1 MPQKG
6 KAKDIRTAQ
15 GQQLARKLYDYPIR
29 KLENMPADERAGL
42 LAEFPSLG
50 EAEFDYVVQQ
60 LIAAKSYEQER
71 VGWQA
76 VPHDI
81 AVLTI
86 VIVTALFDIRAGA
99 VAGVAVLVLL
109 ESLFQ
114 YYFNQR
120 LYRILS
126 ALVWLTYPAYALLAY
141 ILYRRGYDLIWILAA
156 VLLTWGGTFLLGI
169 VARIPARLFYEA
181 RLKAREDASRAAS
194 QKAAEEAKQRK
205 KG

>member
-15 GQQLARKLYDYPIR
+15 GQQLARKLYDYPIH
-29 KLENMPADERAGL
+29 KLENLSADEMASL

-50 EAEFDYVVQQ
+50 KAEFDYVIQQ
-60 LIAAKSYEQER
+60 LVAAKSYEQER

-81 AVLTI
+81 AVLTV

-114 YYFNQR
+114 FYFNQR
-120 LYRILS
+120 LYRFLS

-141 ILYRRGYDLIWILAA
+141 ILYRRGFELIWIVAA
-156 VLLTWGGTFLLGI
+156 VLLTWGGTFLLGL

-181 RLKAREDASRAAS
+181 RLKGKEDALK
-194 QKAAEEAKQRK
+194 KAAEKEAQRK

>member
-15 GQQLARKLYDYPIR
+15 GQQLARKLYDYPIH
-29 KLENMPADERAGL
+29 KLENLSADEMASL

-50 EAEFDYVVQQ
+50 KAEFDYVIQQ
-60 LIAAKSYEQER
+60 LVAAKSYEQER

-81 AVLTI
+81 AVLTV

-114 YYFNQR
+114 FYFNQR
-120 LYRILS
+120 LYRFLS
-126 ALVWLTYPAYALLAY
+126 ALVWVTYPAYALLAY
-141 ILYRRGYDLIWILAA
+141 ILYRRGYELIWIVAA
-156 VLLTWGGTFLLGI
+156 VLLTWGGTFLLGL

-181 RLKAREDASRAAS
+181 RVKGRQEAA
-194 QKAAEEAKQRK
+194 QRK

>member
-1 MPQKG
+1 MPQKQRV
-6 KAKDIRTAQ
+6 KDIRTAQ
-15 GQQLARKLYDYPIR
+15 GQQLARRLYDYPIKR
-29 KLENMPADERAGL
+29 LENITDEEKASL
-42 LAEFPSLG
+42 LSEFPSLS
-50 EAEFDYVVQQ
+50 EAEYDYVIQQ
-60 LIAAKSYEQER
+60 LVAAKRYEQER

-86 VIVTALFDIRAGA
+86 VIVTVLSDIRTGA

-120 LYRILS
+120 LYRYLS
-126 ALVWLTYPAYALLAY
+126 ALVWLTYPAYAVLAY
-141 ILYRRGYDLIWILAA
+141 TLYKRGYDLSWIVLA
-156 VLLTWGGTFLLGI
+156 VLLTWGGTFVLGLL
-169 VARIPARLFYEA
+169 ARIPARLFYEA
-181 RLKAREDASRAAS
+181 REKGKQE
-194 QKAAEEAKQRK
+194 AEQRK